1 MNIMKKILLIGLIL
15 FVTGSL
21 KSFAQTIIFDAGH
34 FIIVNENGL
43 TREAAENTHQ
53 NSLEKIKQDLDNINL
68 NLSSVVLVQDM
79 IHQALATVDGTLK
92 NGLAVRQVAEIISDI
107 NSQCAQITALAK
119 SNPLLLLFAQQNAE
133 QMKTRGINLV
143 SEVSSFILKEGD
155 NVLMDYEKRDFLLR
169 KVILDLQVMRALS
182 YSIYKTMYFARLNG
196 VLKSADPFQGFINQD
211 THLADQ
217 LLLQYQLLKP

>member
-1 MNIMKKILLIGLIL
+1 MLLCQFKG
-15 FVTGSL
+15 FSQ
-21 KSFAQTIIFDAGH
+21 SIIFDPGH
-34 FIIVNENGL
+34 FEIVMENGL
-43 TREAAENTHQ
+43 TREAAESTHQ

-92 NGLAVRQVAEIISDI
+92 NGLAVKQVAEIISDI
-107 NSQCAQITALAK
+107 TSQTGQITALAK
-119 SNPLLLLFAQQNAE
+119 SDPALLLFAQQNAE

-143 SEVSSFILKEGD
+143 SEVSAFILKEGD

-182 YSIYKTMYFARLNG
+182 YSIYKTMYFAKLNG

-211 THLADQ
+211 TRLADQ
-217 LLLQYQLLKP
+217 LLLQYQLLKQ

>member
-1 MNIMKKILLIGLIL
+1 MKKQLLIGLFL
-15 FVTGSL
+15 FITGSL
-21 KSFAQTIIFDAGH
+21 KTYAQTIIFDAQH
-34 FIIVNENGL
+34 FAIVNENGL

-53 NSLEKIKQDLDNINL
+53 NSLSKIKQDLDNINL
-68 NLSSVVLVQDM
+68 NVSSVVLVQDM
-79 IHQALATVDGTLK
+79 IHQSLATVDGTLK
-92 NGLAVRQVAEIISDI
+92 DGLAIKQVAEIIGDI
-107 NSQCAQITALAK
+107 TTQCSQITNLAK
-119 SNPLLLLFAQQNAE
+119 ADPLLLLFAQQNAE

-182 YSIYKTMYFARLNG
+182 YSIYKTMYFAKLNG
-196 VLKSADPFQGFINQD
+196 VIKSADPFQGFINQD

-217 LLLQYQLLKP
+217 LLLQYQLLKQ

>member
-1 MNIMKKILLIGLIL
+1 MKKTLILLALPLLLLHYKG
-15 FVTGSL
+15 FSQ
-21 KSFAQTIIFDAGH
+21 SIIFDAGH
-34 FIIVNENGL
+34 FAIVNENGL

-53 NSLEKIKQDLDNINL
+53 NSLERIKQDLDNINL

-79 IHQALATVDGTLK
+79 IHTALVTVDNTLK
-92 NGLAVRQVAEIISDI
+92 NGLAVKQVAEIVSDI
-107 NSQCAQITALAK
+107 TNQCNQITALAK
-119 SNPLLLLFAQQNAE
+119 DDPVLLLFAQQNAE

-143 SEVSSFILKEGD
+143 SEVSAFILKEGD

-182 YSIYKTMYFARLNG
+182 YSIYKTMYFAKLNG

-217 LLLQYQLLKP
+217 LLLQYQLLKQ

>member
-1 MNIMKKILLIGLIL
+1 MKKIFLFTLFLL
-15 FVTGSL
+15 VSGSWN
-21 KSFAQTIIFDAGH
+21 SFAQTIIFDAGH
-34 FIIVNENGL
+34 FAIVNENGL
-43 TREAAENTHQ
+43 TREAAESTHQ

-68 NLSSVVLVQDM
+68 NLSSVALVQDM
-79 IHQALATVDGTLK
+79 IRTSLATVDGTLK
-92 NGLAVRQVAEIISDI
+92 NGLEIKQVAEIVSEIGT
-107 NSQCAQITALAK
+107 QCGQITELAK
-119 SNPLLLLFAQQNAE
+119 GDPMLLLFAQQNAE

-196 VLKSADPFQGFINQD
+196 VFKSADPFQGFINQD